1 MKGYEMK
8 AQRWINILLVL
19 ALLTMA
25 VNMAISTR
33 ATGFLV
39 TETEWNEF
47 VNAHNTGWIPSAAL
61 VYVSASSF
69 KITGVDVTATYIK
82 GTKIK
87 LTQTTDK
94 YFYVT
99 GSSFSTDTTVTVTAG
114 SDYTVAN
121 AAITSPYYSYA
132 SNPQGFPTWFSY
144 TPTITGFSVDP
155 TTVKAR
161 FIIYGNS
168 CTVNINIS
176 NGGTSNATTMTVTA
190 PVVGVV
196 TNTSWTNSLGATFD
210 NGAYVAAGGVWLDS
224 ADNILHLYT
233 SGPGTWTA
241 SGTKFAHFQI
251 TYEY

>member
-1 MKGYEMK
+1 MK

-69 KITGVDVTATYIK
+69 KITGVDVTTTYIK

-144 TPTITGFSVDP
+144 AATATGFSGTPTIAAQFM
-155 TTVKAR
+155 
-161 FIIYGNS
+161 IIGDS
-168 CTVNINIS
+168 CIVNIKS
-176 NGGTSNATTMTVTA
+176 TASASNATSYTILA
-190 PVVGVV
+190 PIAALTG
-196 TNTSWTNSLGATFD
+196 TNWTQSLGETYD
-210 NGAYVAAGGVWLDS
+210 NGAFTAA
-224 ADNILHLYT
+224 
-233 SGPGTWTA
+233 PGTVLIVGEGTSFSVYNYGVGGLWTA
-241 SGTKFAHFQI
+241 SGNKLASFQI
-251 TYEY
+251 TYRY

>member
-1 MKGYEMK
+1 MK

-69 KITGVDVTATYIK
+69 KITGVDVTTTYTK

-132 SNPQGFPTWFSY
+132 SNPQGFPTWFNY
-144 TPTITGFSVDP
+144 TPVLAGFSIDP
-155 TTVKAR
+155 TGIEGGF
-161 FIIYGNS
+161 FIIGDV
-168 CTVNINIS
+168 CTIRIYMS
-176 NGGTSNATTMTVTA
+176 GSGTSNATTFTVTA
-190 PVVGVV
+190 PLPAISGKYH
-196 TNTSWTNSLGATFD
+196 SSLGPTID
-210 NGAYVAAGGVWLDS
+210 NSAYTTNGTVWTQTGS
-224 ADNILHLYT
+224 AILLLYT
-233 SGPGTWTA
+233 ATASGDWTA
-241 SGTKFAHFQI
+241 SGGKLAYFQFF
-251 TYEY
+251 YKY